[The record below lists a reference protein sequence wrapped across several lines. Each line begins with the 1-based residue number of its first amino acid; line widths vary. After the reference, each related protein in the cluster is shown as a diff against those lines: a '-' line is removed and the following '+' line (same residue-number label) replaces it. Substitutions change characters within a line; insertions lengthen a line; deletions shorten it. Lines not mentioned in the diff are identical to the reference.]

1 MKTITRLPPRGGA
14 TGPTGRWHPYHAPKL
29 TPASTPV
36 PAYSCP
42 SSPTLTSHTH
52 TYLSTPISTL
62 VSASDSFRGCFTKP
76 TTGSVSATALQSF
89 QQPQKERQELKRL
102 QKEKFENA
110 LKGTS
115 VVTYQWRKRDQ
126 SWCCDLCRSQNR
138 HRQPRYFYSS
148 RQLAANLSFHE
159 FQLTAATA
167 LSPTHLTE
175 LAVQRLA
182 DIWKE
187 TSYVIHSTSSASS
200 VSKTV
205 NKPRSSIPARC
216 RTLDA
221 HQLPTPLT
229 PSTHTFTSPQPS
241 LSQPPPALPST
252 PCRIPLRAFVHEVLR
267 RSKTMWPALQIALCY
282 LDAAKS
288 KVPNAIAEVKQGEGL
303 QAAEAALDQLFGS
316 ASADDLSGER
326 QPTVRRGSSTPQ
338 TLISSPSS
346 AEVNPAVP
354 LSQVINIRDV
364 PSAPSSPVPQ
374 APAVALVDSDA
385 SEPAA
390 RPKRRRTPPAPVP
403 PLPPR
408 PSPLLCPRRMFVAAL
423 ILATKFTQ
431 DRVYSNRA
439 WAKISGLDPR
449 EIGRCERALGE
460 ALEWRLWVGKG
471 VADEPT
477 AFLRNFLLTEE
488 SLAKS
493 RLNSG
498 LARSKSDGVLLT
510 GSKDILMTP
519 EWSQRDMPFGDLSSA
534 LKRSTSLTSSD
545 LSCSPRSS
553 VPMLSDPST
562 LVLTPA
568 NADLDAM
575 DLEPTPLLQH
585 SSCTSTSSSFS
596 FDTTPTSS
604 FFSNEFSF
612 TPSVGNILSTPH
624 SSLQTSPDLHL
635 SDAVPVSYAVPFS
648 KLASGFKAGTS
659 LDPMG
664 FSRGI
669 EGTFDIGI
677 EDIVG
682 NF

>member
-1 MKTITRLPPRGGA
+1 MRTVTRLPPRGGA
-14 TGPTGRWHPYHAPKL
+14 TGATWRWHPYHVPKL

-36 PAYSCP
+36 PAYSSL

-52 TYLSTPISTL
+52 TYLSTPVTTLLSTP
-62 VSASDSFRGCFTKP
+62 DNFRGGITRSTK
-76 TTGSVSATALQSF
+76 ATALQSF
-89 QQPQKERQELKRL
+89 HHSQKERQDTKRA

-110 LKGTS
+110 LK
-115 VVTYQWRKRDQ
+115 
-126 SWCCDLCRSQNR
+126 
-138 HRQPRYFYSS
+138 
-148 RQLAANLSFHE
+148 
-159 FQLTAATA
+159 
-167 LSPTHLTE
+167 E

-187 TSYVIHSTSSASS
+187 TSYVIHSTSSTSS
-200 VSKTV
+200 VSTTV
-205 NKPRSSIPARC
+205 EAPRSSIPARC
-216 RTLDA
+216 RPLDP

-229 PSTHTFTSPQPS
+229 PSTHTFTSPQPA
-241 LSQPPPALPST
+241 LSQPPAALPFA

-288 KVPNAIAEVKQGEGL
+288 KVPTAIAEVKQGEGL
-303 QAAEAALDQLFGS
+303 QAAEAELDRLFGS

-326 QPTVRRGSSTPQ
+326 QASIPRGSSTPQ
-338 TLISSPSS
+338 TLVSSPSS
-346 AEVNPAVP
+346 AEDYPSVP
-354 LSQVINIRDV
+354 QGQSINSCDVLSA
-364 PSAPSSPVPQ
+364 SSSPVPQ
-374 APAVALVDSDA
+374 APAVAPVDSNAD
-385 SEPAA
+385 EPAG
-390 RPKRRRTPPAPVP
+390 RPKRRRIPPVP
-403 PLPPR
+403 VSPLPPR

-439 WAKISGLDPR
+439 WAKISGLEPR
-449 EIGRCERALGE
+449 EVGRCERALGD

-477 AFLRNFLLTEE
+477 AFLRNFLLAEE

-493 RLNSG
+493 RVNSG
-498 LARSKSDGVLLT
+498 LARSKSDSVLLT
-510 GSKDILMTP
+510 GSKGENLMTP
-519 EWSQRDMPFGDLSSA
+519 EWSKRDSRFGDLSSA

-545 LSCSPRSS
+545 LSCSPRNS

-585 SSCTSTSSSFS
+585 STCSSTSSSFC

-612 TPSVGNILSTPH
+612 TPAVGNTLPTPQI
-624 SSLQTSPDLHL
+624 SSQSSPDLHRV
-635 SDAVPVSYAVPFS
+635 DAVSVSYAVPFS
-648 KLASGFKAGTS
+648 ELASGFKAEVGF
-659 LDPMG
+659 DPMR
-664 FSRGI
+664 FSRGV
-669 EGTFDIGI
+669 EGTFDIGT

-682 NF
+682 DF